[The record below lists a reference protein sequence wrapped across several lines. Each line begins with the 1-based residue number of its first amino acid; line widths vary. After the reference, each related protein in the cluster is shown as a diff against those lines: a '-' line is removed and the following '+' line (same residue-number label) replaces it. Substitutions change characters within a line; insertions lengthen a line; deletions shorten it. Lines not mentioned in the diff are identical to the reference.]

1 MTSVPQSHQE
11 RTCGW
16 LHLLNFLYLCTPCG
30 SLTRLAIP
38 GLAALLLAG
47 AAGISGAYCD
57 AVGGELAAGPRE
69 LPSPRSCCV
78 SAALALRSFWT
89 LPFVAFSCRCIFEV
103 LLVDFFLACFDGY
116 FFLCLPVERVLPSS
130 PGWLPSMQNL
140 LQFLLPSSP
149 FRCLRPWC
157 WIKCRLLFSV

>member
-69 LPSPRSCCV
+69 IPSPRSCCV

-130 PGWLPSMQNL
+130 PGCPACRTCSN
-140 LQFLLPSSP
+140 FF
-149 FRCLRPWC
+149 FRARRFAAFDRGVGSGAGCCSLC
-157 WIKCRLLFSV
+157 S